1 MVGGV
6 RDDRPRDSVH
16 DPGVLGGQHNERTH
30 REAGEQS
37 EEGRSVRLSGHH
49 DHGADHAPHVVSGA
63 AVGKRHVHS
72 VVLPP
77 AGAVGDRGR
86 LQALRSL
93 RRTLHRGQRDA
104 GARDRAGPSLL
115 LRLLLRSRPVRDPGG
130 VGSHERRTDV

>member
-6 RDDRPRDSVH
+6 GNDGSRDSVH
-16 DPGVLGGQHNERTH
+16 DPGVFGGQHNERTD

-49 DHGADHAPHVVSGA
+49 DHSGDHAPHVVSGD
-63 AVGKRHVHS
+63 AVGERHVHS

-77 AGAVGDRGR
+77 AGAFGDRGR
-86 LQALRSL
+86 LQAVRSL

-104 GARDRAGPSLL
+104 GARNRAGSSLL
-115 LRLLLRSRPVRDPGG
+115 LRLLLRSRLVRDPRG
-130 VGSHERRTDV
+130 VGSHEGLRC